1 MRRALFTLAAVIALG
16 SSGIRAQVTGDA
28 PYGKPTA
35 IIDLGTSNGASVVR
49 GQWRY
54 SEAQFVAVEH
64 HAPGQDLRPSG
75 PPNRTHDIT
84 PHAGAADFDD
94 SGWSTFPA
102 ESIEARRG
110 NGKFSFNWYRIN
122 LTIPEQVGK
131 RDPMG
136 MTVVFELVVD
146 DYAEVWVNGKL
157 PVTLGQTGGQ
167 LVKGFNAP
175 NRVVLTR
182 DARPG
187 QMFQLAVFGMNA
199 PLSSPPVNF
208 IWIRSATLDF
218 YTAEQ
223 ARVGHDAG
231 ARFTRF
237 DPAFDA
243 LVSPAARVEKLAGGF
258 EFLEG
263 PVWVRE
269 GGYLLFSDPNT
280 NTIYRWSPDG
290 QVSVYRTKSG
300 YAGLDIGDYHQPG
313 SNGLVLDPEG
323 RVVIDQH
330 GNRRVIRVE
339 RTGAVTVLADRY
351 EGKRLNSPNDLVFRS
366 DGSLYVTDPPFG
378 LPKAFGD
385 PAKET
390 PWSGVYRVRD
400 GKVTLLTKEL
410 SGPNGIAFSPD
421 EKTLYIDNWDPKRK
435 VIMRYDVT
443 ADGTIANGR
452 VFFDITQSVPGDDAW
467 DGIKVDRDGNVYA
480 AGPAGIYVLSPTG
493 KQLGTITLPEH
504 VANFAWGD
512 DDLQTLY
519 ITASTGLYR
528 LRMNV
533 PGAVAFGSTQAA
545 AR

>member
-1 MRRALFTLAAVIALG
+1 
-16 SSGIRAQVTGDA
+16 
-28 PYGKPTA
+28 
-35 IIDLGTSNGASVVR
+35 
-49 GQWRY
+49 
-54 SEAQFVAVEH
+54 
-64 HAPGQDLRPSG
+64 
-75 PPNRTHDIT
+75 
-84 PHAGAADFDD
+84 
-94 SGWSTFPA
+94 
-102 ESIEARRG
+102 
-110 NGKFSFNWYRIN
+110 
-122 LTIPEQVGK
+122 
-131 RDPMG
+131 
-136 MTVVFELVVD
+136 
-146 DYAEVWVNGKL
+146 
-157 PVTLGQTGGQ
+157 
-167 LVKGFNAP
+167 
-175 NRVVLTR
+175 
-182 DARPG
+182 
-187 QMFQLAVFGMNA
+187 
-199 PLSSPPVNF
+199 VNF

-218 YTAEQ
+218 YTAAQ
-223 ARVGHDAG
+223 ARVGQDVEAK
-231 ARFTRF
+231 FTRL

-243 LVSPAARVEKLAGGF
+243 LVSPGARVEKLAGGF

-263 PVWVRE
+263 PVWIRE

-313 SNGLVLDPEG
+313 SNGLALDSEG

-378 LPKAFGD
+378 LPGVFGD

-390 PWSGVYRVRD
+390 SWSGVYRIHD
-400 GKVTLLTKEL
+400 GQVTLLTKEL
-410 SGPNGIAFSPD
+410 TGPNGIAFSPD
-421 EKTLYIDNWDPKRK
+421 EKTLYVDNWDPKRK
-435 VIMRYDVT
+435 VIMRYDVNT
-443 ADGTIANGR
+443 DGTIGNGR

-480 AGPAGIYVLSPTG
+480 AGPAGIYVLSPAG
-493 KQLGTITLPEH
+493 KHLGTVTLPEH

-528 LRMNV
+528 LHMNL

-545 AR
+545 TR